1 MQNLLKCLPS
11 GNSSTSD
18 PSSFLY
24 LSSIDLPGIL
34 SHLPNI
40 LTPERKTSIIQHT
53 MCRYFY
59 FLATVVILENQKGK
73 KSHCLHFHSIWNLA
87 DSLFPLF
94 SLCWCNLLINLC
106 IICRQSHKAFF
117 DKSDLFFV
125 CLQRPLSYEIT
136 KQDSEIE
143 ACQVLGTKTPT
154 SNLTII
160 SSKKPT
166 S

>member
-1 MQNLLKCLPS
+1 MSWLLILICFSFLNLRLMQNLLKCLPS

-73 KSHCLHFHSIWNLA
+73 KCYCFAFPLNMKFTWVPFSFIFIVLMQSIDKSLYHLQA
-87 DSLFPLF
+87 EPQSLF
-94 SLCWCNLLINLC
+94 W
-106 IICRQSHKAFF
+106 
-117 DKSDLFFV
+117 
-125 CLQRPLSYEIT
+125 
-136 KQDSEIE
+136 
-143 ACQVLGTKTPT
+143 
-154 SNLTII
+154 
-160 SSKKPT
+160 
-166 S
+166 